1 MELWLAS
8 KLVIASVQ
16 LNANFSALEKQTE
29 IVQLRISSIFF
40 VLISSFFASSLCNE
54 HQ

>member
-8 KLVIASVQ
+8 KMVIASAQ

-40 VLISSFFASSLCNE
+40 VLISSFVASLVCNE
-54 HQ
+54 QQ